1 MRLEQEFEKGRSS
14 GGVIPGFRLESR
26 TCSGVQPTQRVRTL
40 IGTGIRGALR
50 NRALPAFVCAA
61 ILFVSG
67 CRKAV
72 EPQAAIAIECGI
84 SPQPVRV
91 GPVVFSVKLRDAA
104 GAPAVGARVK
114 LEADMSHP
122 GMAPVFGE
130 AREAAP
136 GRYQG
141 SLEFGMPGDWV
152 ALIHVTLPDG
162 LKLEREVSVP
172 GVTAN

>member
-1 MRLEQEFEKGRSS
+1 M
-14 GGVIPGFRLESR
+14 
-26 TCSGVQPTQRVRTL
+26 
-40 IGTGIRGALR
+40 
-50 NRALPAFVCAA
+50 
-61 ILFVSG
+61 SG

-114 LEADMSHP
+114 LEADMSILAWRRYLAKL
-122 GMAPVFGE
+122 GKLRRGK
-130 AREAAP
+130 
-136 GRYQG
+136 YQG

-162 LKLEREVSVP
+162 R
-172 GVTAN
+172 